1 MDRKW
6 WVEYGAEVTFAGE
19 RWSAGD
25 GIDGVRMLPGG
36 SDGGNSG
43 AAAILLA
50 KYHGARRIILL
61 GYDCKPAENGMRHW
75 HGKHRGRLTDAGSLG
90 KFPAQFQRLAPRL
103 GEIEVLN
110 ATRDT
115 ALTVWPCADFNKA
128 LRMPD

>member
-19 RWSAGD
+19 RWAAGD
-25 GIDGVRMLPGG
+25 GIEGVKMLPGG

-50 KYHGARRIILL
+50 KHHGARRIILL
-61 GYDCKPAENGMRHW
+61 GYDCKPAANGMRHW
-75 HGKHRGRLTDAGSLG
+75 HGKHRGRLTDAGSLD
-90 KFPAQFQRLAPRL
+90 KFPAQFQRLTPRL
-103 GEIEVLN
+103 AGVEVLN

-115 ALTVWPCADFNKA
+115 ALNCFQKVTLESA
-128 LRMPD
+128 LNG